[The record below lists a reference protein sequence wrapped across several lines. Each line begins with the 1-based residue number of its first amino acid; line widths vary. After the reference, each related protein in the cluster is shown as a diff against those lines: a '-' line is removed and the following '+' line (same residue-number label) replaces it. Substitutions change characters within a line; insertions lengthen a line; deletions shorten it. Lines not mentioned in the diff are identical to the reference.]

1 MAQGV
6 EILQPAGLAAPIGS
20 YSHAAR
26 VAAGH
31 FLFVA
36 GQVALDEHGNLVGE
50 NDFAAQARQVFRNVE
65 RALRAVGQD
74 FSSVVK
80 FTTFLVFSND
90 IPAFYAVRKELFPEL
105 FPRGG
110 YPPNTL
116 LVVDRLVRSEF
127 LVEIEAIAAWAV
139 E

>member
-6 EILQPAGLAAPIGS
+6 EMLQPAGLAAPIGS

-26 VAAGH
+26 VAAGQ

-105 FPRGG
+105 FPHGG